1 MKILEKP
8 VLAAVIGH
16 PIGHTMSPFIQK
28 RLFEL
33 ADMTMEYSVMDVPDL
48 EKALPDLRK
57 LDCFNITIPHKS
69 AIIPYLD
76 GICEQAE
83 LCGSVNT
90 VRVEDGKLYG
100 STTDGPGF
108 AMALVCEGVD
118 VPEDV
123 VILGNGGAAKA
134 IAFQIAQRA
143 DFHLTIVHREGSYE
157 KAMALSGR
165 LADYARGRGDKNFRI
180 QVMSYREL
188 EDDRST
194 RHSLL
199 VNTTSVGMYPN
210 VDACPVSDNVIA
222 RFGAV
227 FDAVYN
233 PADTLL
239 LQRAKKLGVKT
250 VGGMGM
256 LVCQAAYSHK
266 MWYDRTFDLADLR
279 QLIADTQDELTR
291 LFGSVG

>member
-1 MKILEKP
+1 MKLQK
-8 VLAAVIGH
+8 AAVIGH

-33 ADMTMEYSVMDVPDL
+33 SHIPMEYSVIDVPDL
-48 EKALPDLRK
+48 EEALPVLRK

-76 GICEQAE
+76 SMCEQAA

-90 VRVEDGKLYG
+90 VRVEEGRLWG
-100 STTDGPGF
+100 STTDGAGF
-108 AMALVCEGVD
+108 ALALACEGVD
-118 VPEDV
+118 LPEDV

-134 IAFQIAQRA
+134 IAFQIAQRP
-143 DFHLTIVHREGSYE
+143 DFQLTIVHRQGSYE
-157 KAMALSGR
+157 KAMALADR
-165 LADYARGRGDKNFRI
+165 LADYTRSRGDKSFWI
-180 QVMSYREL
+180 QLMSYQEL
-188 EDDRST
+188 EEDSRGS
-194 RHSLL
+194 RGLL
-199 VNTTSVGMYPN
+199 VNTTSLGMYPHT
-210 VDACPVSDNVIA
+210 DACPVSDAVIA
-222 RFGAV
+222 RFSTV

-239 LQRAKKLGVKT
+239 LQRARRQGVKT

-266 MWYDRTFDLADLR
+266 LWYGSSFELADLR
-279 QLIADTQDELTR
+279 QLTADAQAELPQI
-291 LFGSVG
+291 FGGEKL